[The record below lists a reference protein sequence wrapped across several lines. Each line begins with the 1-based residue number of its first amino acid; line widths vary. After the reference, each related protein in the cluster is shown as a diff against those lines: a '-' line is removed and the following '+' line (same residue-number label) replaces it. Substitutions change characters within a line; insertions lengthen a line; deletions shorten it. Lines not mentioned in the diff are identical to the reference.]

1 MYQLLL
7 AIGIALTPQV
17 FAAAFPIDVELGPG
31 ASEVSVSSTD
41 LSNIAALRLVSHAA
55 VPLRCQ
61 ATFVNGPER
70 PLPRRVRLQPGEEA
84 VLTHE
89 FTREI
94 IRIRVRVDCA
104 PE

>member
-7 AIGIALTPQV
+7 AIGIALAPPV
-17 FAAAFPIDVELGPG
+17 FAEAFPIDVKLGPG
-31 ASEVSVSSTD
+31 ADEVSVSSTD
-41 LSNIAALRLVSHAA
+41 LSNIAALKLTSQAT

-70 PLPRRVRLQPGEEA
+70 PLPRRVRLQPGEEV

-94 IRIRVRVDCA
+94 IRVRVHIDCA

>member
-7 AIGIALTPQV
+7 VVGIVLAPPV
-17 FAAAFPIDVELGPG
+17 FAEAFPIDVELGPG

-41 LSNIAALRLVSHAA
+41 LINIAALKLVSHAA

-70 PLPRRVRLQPGEEA
+70 PLPRRVSLQPGQVA

-94 IRIRVRVDCA
+94 IRIRVSIDCA